1 MIARISIL
9 SLILLLL
16 VGCYNSADT
25 PSIGSST
32 DIAVTPIAT
41 VIEDVVGNKGRVI
54 TYDVVVRGRVT
65 SSDEQRN
72 IYQSLFVEDETG
84 ALEVRVGLSP
94 LYSTYP
100 EGLDV
105 ALHLKGC
112 RADYYRGV
120 LQIGADALGEY
131 VETITA
137 PESVE
142 RVIRRGVDVKPREA
156 TEMRLEDLTPAMC
169 GRLVR
174 VDALR
179 AVASTYIDTLAG
191 ETLEDAV
198 WCGSALF
205 KSPLGDSIAV
215 YTSDYARYANH
226 KLPLGDIAITGILEW
241 GDYARSGK
249 ECYHIMMRYERDC
262 ESM

>member
-1 MIARISIL
+1 
-9 SLILLLL
+9 
-16 VGCYNSADT
+16 
-25 PSIGSST
+25 
-32 DIAVTPIAT
+32 
-41 VIEDVVGNKGRVI
+41 
-54 TYDVVVRGRVT
+54 
-65 SSDEQRN
+65 
-72 IYQSLFVEDETG
+72 
-84 ALEVRVGLSP
+84 
-94 LYSTYP
+94 
-100 EGLDV
+100 
-105 ALHLKGC
+105 
-112 RADYYRGV
+112 

-156 TEMRLEDLTPAMC
+156 TEMRLGDLTPAMC

-179 AVASTYIDTLAG
+179 AVASTSIDTLAG

-226 KLPLGDIAITGILEW
+226 KLPLGDVAIIGILEW